1 MWRIGGFM
9 KKVFIWLVCLMVFMP
24 FGADLAVLIGYE
36 HEQENWWKHFILST
50 VALACVVTDGFCVE
64 HKDT

>member
-1 MWRIGGFM
+1 
-9 KKVFIWLVCLMVFMP
+9 MP